1 MQHTLIAVFDNRSD
15 AQKAMDDLLASGF
28 TRPNVRLSEGDTG
41 GIADTTAAAPEADE
55 SIGDSIKHFFAD
67 LFGSD
72 RQDRMG
78 VYTEAIARGHYVLTV
93 TAPSEPE
100 VERAADLVERY
111 GPTDIDEKASGWEGG
126 MSAGAMDTSRTAQ
139 RSQPMSAQSI
149 NQDSLDIQRGTGNA
163 ATGMPGATM
172 SGAAMSGLDMT
183 TSMSGGTTAAGLS
196 PAGAPGLGAGGRT
209 ADEGRTDSRQYA
221 DTESKSIPVVQEEL
235 KVGKRE
241 VQRGGVRIYSHIV
254 ETPVDES
261 VSLRE
266 EHVNVQRRAIDKMVD
281 PADVPAFQ
289 ETSIEMRETA
299 EEPVV
304 EKSARMVEEVSI
316 GKTVTSREEHIKD
329 TLRHTEVEVE
339 NLAGRDDDSAWRSH
353 WDSNY
358 AGTGRKYD
366 EYEPAYRYG
375 SSARRSEL
383 YRGRP
388 WEDVETDLRADWNQR
403 HPGSA
408 WESFKAAIRHGWERI
423 TH

>member
-28 TRPNVRLSEGDTG
+28 SRPNVRLSEGDTG
-41 GIADTTAAAPEADE
+41 ATATTAAATEEEE

-72 RQDRMG
+72 RGDRTE
-78 VYTEAIARGHYVLTV
+78 VYSQAIERGHYVLTV

-111 GPTDIDEKASGWEGG
+111 GPTDIDEKATGWGADMG
-126 MSAGAMDTSRTAQ
+126 TGAMAAGATSQ
-139 RSQPMSAQSI
+139 RAQPMSAQSI

-163 ATGMPGATM
+163 ASGLPGATM

-183 TSMSGGTTAAGLS
+183 TSMSGGTTAAGLTPS
-196 PAGAPGLGAGGRT
+196 FGSGLGVGGRT
-209 ADEGRTDSRQYA
+209 APETRPDSMQYA

-266 EHVNVQRRAIDKMVD
+266 EHVSVQRRAIDKMVD

-289 ETSIEMRETA
+289 ETSIEMRESA

-304 EKSARMVEEVSI
+304 EKSARMVEEVVV
-316 GKTVTSREEHIKD
+316 GKTVTSHEEHVRD

-339 NLAGRDDDSAWRSH
+339 HLSGDDDDSAYRSH

-358 AGTGRKYD
+358 ASAGRAYD
-366 EYEPAYRYG
+366 EYKPAYSYG
-375 SSARRSEL
+375 SSMRRSEL

-388 WEDVETDLRADWNQR
+388 WEDVETDLRADWNR
-403 HPGSA
+403 SHPGSV
-408 WESFKAAIRHGWERI
+408 WEDFKAAVRHGWERI